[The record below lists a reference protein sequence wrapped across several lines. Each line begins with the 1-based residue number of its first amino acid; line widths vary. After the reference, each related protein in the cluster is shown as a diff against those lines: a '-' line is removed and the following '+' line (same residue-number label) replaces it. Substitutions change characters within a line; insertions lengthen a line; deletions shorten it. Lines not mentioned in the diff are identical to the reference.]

1 MDLFINKFIDKVSE
15 SDDLEDLLNYLSKE
29 DRRIL
34 ENRFFKEKLMKKWQ
48 QMKTRPSLP
57 YGRESQGF

>member
-15 SDDLEDLLNYLSKE
+15 SDDLEDLLNYLSKKE

-34 ENRFFKEKLMKKWQ
+34 ENRFFKENL
-48 QMKTRPSLP
+48 
-57 YGRESQGF
+57 